1 MEYETIEKRKEVNL
15 LEYWQVITKRKWVI
29 MVFAVVVTLSV
40 GIKTFNTVP
49 VYKATTT
56 LLIEEEASKVLSIED
71 EFGYRRQM
79 TDLRFF
85 NTQIKLLTSK
95 SLAERVAR
103 KMNLPARPELS
114 TDQKPKKSLITAAKN
129 LISFKWIKLKK
140 KSKSSNPGNSNPLI
154 PLNPYSRM
162 ARAVQS
168 SIEVSPVRET
178 KLVEVSYRSIYP
190 VLCADIVNTLVEEF
204 IDFSVEKRYETTQ
217 QASDFLSEEID
228 NLREDLAAKER
239 ELQRYGQEKK
249 LFFLSD
255 KESATI
261 SKFADL
267 TRAYTKSQI
276 DCVKAEA
283 SYRELKELD
292 VDSQPQFVRNPMIQI
307 LKTEYTRMRNEYR
320 EKGEIYKSDY
330 PVMVTLRTKL
340 DSMKSELGI
349 EITKAVDEA
358 ERAYR
363 SAQKEKASLKNML
376 EAHKADVIRM
386 NSNAI
391 LYNSIKIEVENKR
404 NLLNSLVARQNETLV
419 SARLSG
425 LKTSN
430 VSIIDRAEVPKSP
443 VSPNKKRNI
452 FLAIIVGLFG
462 GMGICFFLEYLDNTV
477 KGPEEVEKMTGL
489 PSLGVIPYLPPEGMK
504 KKKRYGYYS
513 NYKYEYSY
521 SEKKDNPGSEQKLP
535 DIKKIEL
542 VNHIHPKF
550 FISEDYRTVRTS
562 ILLSHAKRPPK
573 TIAFTSALPMEGK
586 TSSAANIAVAFS
598 QLEKKV
604 LLVDSDM
611 RKPRLH
617 RIFKVR
623 NVGGLSGY
631 LTGKSSLEKAVQKTN
646 VKNIWLIPSGPIPP
660 NPAELLNSG
669 KMKGLIERLQ
679 KRFDIVLLDT
689 PPVLAVVD
697 AVITSSFIDS
707 TVFVVQAGKTTR
719 KSFLQA
725 VEEMKKAKG
734 KIIGVLFN
742 EVKARGDGYH
752 SPYYEYSRYRYQ
764 YYEEKEESK
773 AH

>member
-1 MEYETIEKRKEVNL
+1 MEYETIEKRKEVDL
-15 LEYWQVITKRKWVI
+15 LEYWQVIAKRKWVI
-29 MVFAVVVTLSV
+29 MVFAVVFILSV
-40 GIKTFNTVP
+40 GIRTFNTVP

-114 TDQKPKKSLITAAKN
+114 TGQKPKKSLTTTAKN

-154 PLNPYSRM
+154 PLNPYSRI
-162 ARAVQS
+162 ARAVRS

-178 KLVEVSYRSIYP
+178 KLVEVSYRSRYP
-190 VLCADIVNTLVEEF
+190 VLCADIVNTLAEEF
-204 IDFSVEKRYETTQ
+204 IAFSIEKRYETTQ

-239 ELQRYGQEKK
+239 ELQRYGREKK
-249 LFFLSD
+249 LFFLSNE
-255 KESATI
+255 ESATI

-267 TRAYTKSQI
+267 TGAYTKSQI
-276 DCVKAEA
+276 ERIKAEA

-292 VDSQPQFVRNPMIQI
+292 VDSQPQFVRNQMIQD

-330 PVMVTLRTKL
+330 PVMVTLRAKL
-340 DSMKSELGI
+340 DSMRSELEN

-358 ERAYR
+358 ERVYR
-363 SAQKEKASLKNML
+363 SAQKEEASLKNLL

-430 VSIIDRAEVPKSP
+430 ISIIDRAEVPKSP
-443 VSPNKKRNI
+443 VSPNKRRNI

-462 GMGICFFLEYLDNTV
+462 GIGLCFFLEYLDNTV

-489 PSLGVIPYLPPEGMK
+489 PSLGVIPYVPPEGMK

-513 NYKYEYSY
+513 KYKYKYSY
-521 SEKKDNPGSEQKLP
+521 SEKKDNPGSEQELP
-535 DIKKIEL
+535 DIKEIEL
-542 VNHIHPKF
+542 VNHLHPKF

-562 ILLSHAKRPPK
+562 ILLSHAEIPPK
-573 TIAFTSALPMEGK
+573 TIAFSSALPREGK
-586 TSSAANIAVAFS
+586 TATAVNIAVAFS

-631 LTGKSSLEKAVQKTN
+631 LTGKVSIEDAVQKTN

-669 KMKGLIERLQ
+669 KMKGLIEKLK

-689 PPVLAVVD
+689 PPILAVVD

-707 TVFVVQAGKTTR
+707 TVFIIQAGKTTR
-719 KSFLQA
+719 KPFLQA
-725 VEEMKKAKG
+725 VEELKKAKG

-742 EVKARGDGYH
+742 EAKARGEGYY
-752 SPYYEYSRYRYQ
+752 SPYYRYSRYRY
-764 YYEEKEESK
+764 YGEEGEESK
-773 AH
+773 TH

>member
-1 MEYETIEKRKEVNL
+1 
-15 LEYWQVITKRKWVI
+15 
-29 MVFAVVVTLSV
+29 
-40 GIKTFNTVP
+40 
-49 VYKATTT
+49 
-56 LLIEEEASKVLSIED
+56 
-71 EFGYRRQM
+71 
-79 TDLRFF
+79 
-85 NTQIKLLTSK
+85 
-95 SLAERVAR
+95 
-103 KMNLPARPELS
+103 
-114 TDQKPKKSLITAAKN
+114 
-129 LISFKWIKLKK
+129 
-140 KSKSSNPGNSNPLI
+140 
-154 PLNPYSRM
+154 
-162 ARAVQS
+162 
-168 SIEVSPVRET
+168 
-178 KLVEVSYRSIYP
+178 VEVSYRSPYP
-190 VLCADIVNTLVEEF
+190 VLCADIVNTLAEEF
-204 IDFSVEKRYETTQ
+204 IAFSIAKRYETTQ

-239 ELQRYGQEKK
+239 ELQRYGREKK
-249 LFFLSD
+249 LFFLSNE
-255 KESATI
+255 ESATI

-267 TRAYTKSQI
+267 TGAYTKSQI
-276 DCVKAEA
+276 ERIKAEA

-292 VDSQPQFVRNPMIQI
+292 VDSQPQFVRNPMIQD

-330 PVMVTLRTKL
+330 PVMVTLRAKL
-340 DSMKSELGI
+340 DSMRSELEN

-363 SAQKEKASLKNML
+363 SAQKEEASLKNLL

-430 VSIIDRAEVPKSP
+430 ISIIDRAEVPKSP
-443 VSPNKKRNI
+443 VSPNKRRNI

-462 GMGICFFLEYLDNTV
+462 GVGLCFFLEYLDNTV

-513 NYKYEYSY
+513 KYKYKYSY
-521 SEKKDNPGSEQKLP
+521 SEKKDNPGNEQELP
-535 DIKKIEL
+535 DIKEIEL
-542 VNHIHPKF
+542 VNHLHPKF

-562 ILLSHAKRPPK
+562 ILLSHAEIPPK
-573 TIAFTSALPMEGK
+573 AIAFSSALPREGK
-586 TSSAANIAVAFS
+586 TATAVNIAVAFS

-631 LTGKSSLEKAVQKTN
+631 LTGKVSIEDAVQKTN

-669 KMKGLIERLQ
+669 KMKGLIEKLK

-707 TVFVVQAGKTTR
+707 TVFVIQAGKTTR
-719 KSFLQA
+719 KPFLQA
-725 VEEMKKAKG
+725 VEELKKAKG

-742 EVKARGDGYH
+742 EVKARGEGYY
-752 SPYYEYSRYRYQ
+752 SPYYRYSRYRYQ
-764 YYEEKEESK
+764 YHDEKEESK
-773 AH
+773 TH